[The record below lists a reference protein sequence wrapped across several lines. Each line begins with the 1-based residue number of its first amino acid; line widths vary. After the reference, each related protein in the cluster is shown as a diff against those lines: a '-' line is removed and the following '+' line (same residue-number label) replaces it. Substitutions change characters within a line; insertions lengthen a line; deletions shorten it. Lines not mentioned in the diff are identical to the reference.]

1 MWNFQEAAAY
11 YKRMGAPTDQTALIS
26 LLREVQQEQGGGI
39 PMYMVRAAA
48 EYYGYRPGQPI
59 PDRLTL
65 AAALKPQGDGTVC
78 AKRRNDGPCLMTFA
92 NEGGAWRLVAVAP
105 DMAKVK
111 GL

>member
-1 MWNFQEAAAY
+1 MRALGAAFAQPLADLA
-11 YKRMGAPTDQTALIS
+11 GEALI
-26 LLREVQQEQGGGI
+26 RPQTF
-39 PMYMVRAAA
+39 RAAA